1 MIPSIKWKRPLILE
15 LTCLS
20 NPLSGFQSSFSVDS
34 LSHVQQYLQYES
46 KPSSPVFFIPELE
59 PVCELSE
66 LVVESDEALLPDFL
80 RTDDCKSLDMDD
92 LLDAFPLFAVGV
104 AVVLFVLFCKDDTSS
119 CSSSSSL
126 SASLDAT

>member
-1 MIPSIKWKRPLILE
+1 MEKTLRTDLPQQSFSDLSVIL
-15 LTCLS
+15 
-20 NPLSGFQSSFSVDS
+20 LSGL
-34 LSHVQQYLQYES
+34 LSHVQQYLQNES

-104 AVVLFVLFCKDDTSS
+104 DVVLFVLFCKDDTSS